1 MVPLSSN
8 EGPRNA
14 ATTRSGFAL
23 VSTYTWACIV
33 LLALVARFGQGY
45 SHKVGFGR
53 DDAAIVAGTI
63 VYLGTTVCYQYAISG
78 GLGKKEDDV
87 TADDIAMF
95 YQAMYAAA
103 LLGIVAM
110 TLSKIS
116 SAFLIERVATQTRW
130 PRMVLYGMII
140 AYAVFA
146 LFSVSF
152 QCGLPKWTTDSLEC
166 RQAPIIIAA
175 ISFNMITDIA
185 LAFWLVPTLWKLS
198 LDKEKVMSAG
208 MLFGVRATVALA
220 SVGQIW
226 AVVQVTT
233 RHDPAHNAVDL
244 VVFTQAVSGLSL
256 IVASVPRIKRI
267 LGVSGSGI
275 LYPDIQQTEI
285 SLSHRSGNHA
295 SPPARN
301 NSDPVL
307 VPRDLGNFTVTISSK
322 GCPKKKPREHPDWQA
337 ITMGTLP
344 DEHTSTSSLFE
355 HDDQEGVMMHHEVKV
370 SVEGNRPRK
379 MVFRQHQ

>member
-208 MLFGVRATVALA
+208 MLFG
-220 SVGQIW
+220 IW
-226 AVVQVTT
+226 KS
-233 RHDPAHNAVDL
+233 R
-244 VVFTQAVSGLSL
+244 
-256 IVASVPRIKRI
+256 K
-267 LGVSGSGI
+267 
-275 LYPDIQQTEI
+275 
-285 SLSHRSGNHA
+285 
-295 SPPARN
+295 PPARN

>member
-1 MVPLSSN
+1 MVPLSEN

-14 ATTRSGFAL
+14 ATTRNGFAL
-23 VSTYTWACIV
+23 VSTYTWACVV

-53 DDAAIVAGTI
+53 DDAAIVAGT
-63 VYLGTTVCYQYAISG
+63 VFYLCTTVCYQYAISG
-78 GLGKKEDDV
+78 GLGKREDDV
-87 TADDIAMF
+87 TADDITMF

-130 PRMVLYGMII
+130 PRMVLYGMIVV
-140 AYAVFA
+140 YALFA
-146 LFSVSF
+146 LFGVSF
-152 QCGLPKWTTDSLEC
+152 QCGLPVWTTHSLQC
-166 RQAPIIIAA
+166 GQAPILLTGIALN
-175 ISFNMITDIA
+175 IVTDIA

-198 LDKEKVMSAG
+198 LDKEKIMSAG
-208 MLFGVRATVALA
+208 MLFGVRAIVALV
-220 SVGQIW
+220 SGGQIW
-226 AVVQVTT
+226 AVVHVTSS
-233 RHDPAHNAVDL
+233 HDPAHSAVDL
-244 VVFTQAVSGLSL
+244 VVLTQSVSGLSI

-267 LGVSGSGI
+267 LGVGGSGI

-285 SLSHRSGNHA
+285 SLSHRSGTHPNG
-295 SPPARN
+295 PARN
-301 NSDPVL
+301 NSEPVL
-307 VPRDLGNFTVTISSK
+307 VPRNLGNFTVTISSK

-355 HDDQEGVMMHHEVKV
+355 RDEQEGVMMHHEVKV
-370 SVEGNRPRK
+370 SVEDNKPRK
-379 MVFRQHQ
+379 MVFKQHQ